1 MILNMITS
9 NKAISSDTW
18 AVRAERASLLRAV
31 AVVAFAALT
40 ALGAKLAVPLPGTAV
55 PFTLQVFAV
64 LLSGIALGSR
74 LGASSQLLYL
84 GAGIAGLPVFMA
96 GGGLAYLLGPTG
108 GYLLAFPIAAA
119 IAGWPAGRSRGALS
133 IIVGAVLGVALIHAA
148 GLSWL
153 AILGGDPVAFR
164 EGVLS
169 FLPGDVLKIALAVLI
184 GGRLRALFRGALG

>member
-1 MILNMITS
+1 MRVL
-9 NKAISSDTW
+9 
-18 AVRAERASLLRAV
+18 AVFV
-31 AVVAFAALT
+31 FAALT
-40 ALGAKLAVPLPGTAV
+40 AIGAKLAVPLPGTAV

-64 LLSGIALGSR
+64 LLSGIVLGPR

-119 IAGWPAGRSRGALS
+119 ITGWAAGRSRGALPL
-133 IIVGAVLGVALIHAA
+133 IAGAILGVAFIHLA
-148 GLSWL
+148 GMSWL
-153 AILGGDPVAFR
+153 ATLGGESAAFR
-164 EGVLS
+164 VGVFP

-184 GGRLRALFRGALG
+184 GGRLRARLRGALG